1 MARVLRLGRRGR
13 EFESRHPDKVNDVK
27 TVPYQKKFGYSYA
40 FGVFPT
46 IELLEN
52 RSKDVIK
59 VMLNSRGK
67 SSSGVQK
74 IQALC
79 NKLQIKTEWAE
90 GLITKI
96 GGNVNTYA
104 VGVFQKYAMKLEAG
118 VNHLVLVSPE
128 DTGNLGTILRTC
140 LGFGIKNVVIIKP
153 AVDIF
158 DPKTVRAS
166 MGSVFKINF
175 QYYDDF
181 ELYRQEHKNSFYCF
195 MTNATEELSTVEF
208 TKPYSL
214 VFGSES
220 AGLSQEFFT
229 YGKAVFIKQTKDIDS
244 LNLAV
249 AVAVS
254 LYKTFKE

>member
-1 MARVLRLGRRGR
+1 M
-13 EFESRHPDKVNDVK
+13 NDVK

-52 RSKDVIK
+52 KPKEVIK
-59 VMLNSRGK
+59 IMFSSRGK
-67 SSSGVQK
+67 SNSGVQK
-74 IQALC
+74 IINLC
-79 NKLQIKTEWAE
+79 KKLQIKTEWND

-96 GGNVNTYA
+96 GGNDNTYA
-104 VGVFQKYAMKLEAG
+104 VSVFSKYSGRVCAG
-118 VNHLVLVSPE
+118 ENHLVLISPE

-181 ELYRQEHKNSFYCF
+181 ELYRREHKNSLFCF
-195 MTNATEELSTVEF
+195 MTDATEELSTVEF

-214 VFGSES
+214 VFGSEG
-220 AGLSQEFFT
+220 AGLPKDLANF
-229 YGKAVFIKQTKDIDS
+229 GKSVFIKQSKQIDS

-254 LYKTFKE
+254 LYETFKE

>member
-1 MARVLRLGRRGR
+1 M
-13 EFESRHPDKVNDVK
+13 NDVK

-52 RSKDVIK
+52 RPKDVIK
-59 VMLNSRGK
+59 VMLSSRGK
-67 SSSGVQK
+67 SSPGVQK

-79 NKLQIKTEWAE
+79 NKFQIKTEWAE

-140 LGFGIKNVVIIKP
+140 LGFGIKNLAIIKP

-181 ELYRQEHKNSFYCF
+181 ELYRQEHKNNLYCF
-195 MTNATEELSTVEF
+195 MTNAKDELSATEF
-208 TKPYSL
+208 SEPFSL

-220 AGLSQEFFT
+220 AGLPKDFVNF
-229 YGKAVFIKQTKDIDS
+229 GKSVFIKQSKHIDS